1 MIFLY
6 LNIKETFLHSEKV
19 FISIEIVF
27 IQRNVFYPKKMMILK
42 KIGTFRENVN
52 FKLSIIAGFVI
63 YIWYPQRK
71 LKQWLKASWF
81 DSTIVAWNERPSERS
96 TVIFFVGLNRIAEK
110 LQNTQQKY
118 TIT

>member
-52 FKLSIIAGFVI
+52 FKLSIIAGSVI

-81 DSTIVAWNERPSERS
+81 DSTIVALNERPSERS
-96 TVIFFVGLNRIAEK
+96 TVTFFVGLKRIAEK

>member
-27 IQRNVFYPKKMMILK
+27 IQRNVFYPKKMIILK

-52 FKLSIIAGFVI
+52 FKLSIIAGFRHI
-63 YIWYPQRK
+63 YLISAK
-71 LKQWLKASWF
+71 KIEAMFK
-81 DSTIVAWNERPSERS
+81 
-96 TVIFFVGLNRIAEK
+96 G
-110 LQNTQQKY
+110 
-118 TIT
+118 